1 MNNYN
6 GILIV
11 NKPSGITSRDVVN
24 IVGKTLNTKKVGHT
38 GTLDPMATGV
48 LVLCLGNALKVCE
61 LITANDKE
69 YTAKVI
75 LGIETETLDTTSPII
90 NTKKTNITKEEIE
103 KVLNSFK
110 GSYLQ
115 EVPKYS
121 AVKINGKKLYEYAR
135 EGKEIELP
143 KKMVTI
149 YDIQLI
155 SDITY
160 YNDTTS
166 FYIKTTVSKGTYIRS
181 LIRDIG
187 YKLNTY
193 GCMDSLERTRQGIF
207 NIDNSYTLEE
217 IKNNNYKLLSIE
229 ESLPN
234 IPLVEVDNKTLFKI
248 RNGVKLK
255 KFFDGDMAI
264 IKDKNKVVAIYKN
277 DLNESKLFKMIDNS
291 YKD

>member
-24 IVGKTLNTKKVGHT
+24 IVGKTLNIKKVGHT

-69 YTAKVI
+69 YIAKVI

-149 YDIQLI
+149 YDIQLV

-160 YNDTTS
+160 YNDTTT

-229 ESLPN
+229 KSLPN

-255 KFFDGDMAI
+255 KFFTGDMAI

-291 YKD
+291 Y

>member
-6 GILIV
+6 GILMV
-11 NKPSGITSRDVVN
+11 NKPSGITSRDVIN
-24 IVGKTLNTKKVGHT
+24 IVGKTLNIKKVGHT

-69 YTAKVI
+69 YIAKVI

-110 GSYLQ
+110 GSYIQ

-149 YDIQLI
+149 YDIQLV

-160 YNDTTS
+160 YNDTTT

-207 NIDNSYTLEE
+207 NIDNSNTLEE

-255 KFFDGDMAI
+255 KFFTGDMAI

-291 YKD
+291 Y

>member
-6 GILIV
+6 GILMV
-11 NKPSGITSRDVVN
+11 NKPSGITSRDVIN

-69 YTAKVI
+69 YIAKVI

-234 IPLVEVDNKTLFKI
+234 IPLVQVDNKTLFKI
-248 RNGVKLK
+248 KNGVKLK

-291 YKD
+291 Y

>member
-11 NKPSGITSRDVVN
+11 NKPSGITSRDVIN

-69 YTAKVI
+69 YIAKVI

-229 ESLPN
+229 KSLPN

-248 RNGVKLK
+248 KNGVKLK

-277 DLNESKLFKMIDNS
+277 DLNVSKLFKMIDNS
-291 YKD
+291 Y

>member
-229 ESLPN
+229 KSLPN

-255 KFFDGDMAI
+255 KFFTGDMAI

-291 YKD
+291 Y

>member
-24 IVGKTLNTKKVGHT
+24 IVGKTLNIKKVGHT

-69 YTAKVI
+69 YIAKVI

-149 YDIQLI
+149 YDIQLV

-160 YNDTTS
+160 YNDTTT
-166 FYIKTTVSKGTYIRS
+166 FYIKPTVSKGTYIRS

-234 IPLVEVDNKTLFKI
+234 IPLVQVDNKTLFKI
-248 RNGVKLK
+248 KNGVKLK

-291 YKD
+291 Y

>member
-69 YTAKVI
+69 YIAKVI

-255 KFFDGDMAI
+255 KIFTGDMAI

-291 YKD
+291 Y

>member
-69 YTAKVI
+69 YIAKVI

-90 NTKKTNITKEEIE
+90 NTKKTNITKEKIE

-149 YDIQLI
+149 YDIQLV

-187 YKLNTY
+187 YKLNTC

-255 KFFDGDMAI
+255 KFFAGDMAI

-291 YKD
+291 Y

>member
-6 GILIV
+6 GILMV

-69 YTAKVI
+69 YIAKVI

-229 ESLPN
+229 KSLPN
-234 IPLVEVDNKTLFKI
+234 ITLVEVDNKTLFKI

-255 KFFDGDMAI
+255 KFFTGDMAI

-291 YKD
+291 Y

>member
-69 YTAKVI
+69 YIAKVI

-103 KVLNSFK
+103 KILNSFK

-187 YKLNTY
+187 YKLNTC

-255 KFFDGDMAI
+255 KFFTGDMAI

-291 YKD
+291 Y

>member
-69 YTAKVI
+69 YIAKVI

-103 KVLNSFK
+103 KILNSFK

-291 YKD
+291 Y

>member
-6 GILIV
+6 GILMV

-61 LITANDKE
+61 LITTNDKE
-69 YTAKVI
+69 YIAKVI

-229 ESLPN
+229 KSLPN

-255 KFFDGDMAI
+255 KFFTGDMAI

-291 YKD
+291 Y

>member
-69 YTAKVI
+69 YIAKVI

-149 YDIQLI
+149 YDIQLV

-160 YNDTTS
+160 YNDTTT

-207 NIDNSYTLEE
+207 NIDNSNTLEE

-291 YKD
+291 Y

>member
-69 YTAKVI
+69 YIAKVI

-121 AVKINGKKLYEYAR
+121 AVKINGKKLYEYSR

-234 IPLVEVDNKTLFKI
+234 IPLVQVDNKTLFKI
-248 RNGVKLK
+248 KNGVKLK

-291 YKD
+291 Y

>member
-69 YTAKVI
+69 YIAKVI

-187 YKLNTY
+187 YKLNTC

-255 KFFDGDMAI
+255 KFFAGDMAI

-291 YKD
+291 Y

>member
-11 NKPSGITSRDVVN
+11 NKPSGITSRDVIN

-69 YTAKVI
+69 YIAKVI

-207 NIDNSYTLEE
+207 NIDNSNTLEE

-255 KFFDGDMAI
+255 KFFTGDMAI

-291 YKD
+291 Y

>member
-69 YTAKVI
+69 YIAKVI

-234 IPLVEVDNKTLFKI
+234 IPLVQVDNKTLFKI

-291 YKD
+291 Y

>member
-69 YTAKVI
+69 YIAKVI

-187 YKLNTY
+187 YKLNTC

-255 KFFDGDMAI
+255 KFFTGDMAI

-291 YKD
+291 Y

>member
-48 LVLCLGNALKVCE
+48 LVLCIGNALKVCE

-69 YTAKVI
+69 YIAKVI

-187 YKLNTY
+187 YKLNTC

-255 KFFDGDMAI
+255 KFFAGDMAI

-291 YKD
+291 Y

>member
-6 GILIV
+6 GILMV
-11 NKPSGITSRDVVN
+11 NKPSGITSRDVIN

-69 YTAKVI
+69 YIAKVI

-160 YNDTTS
+160 YNDTTT

-234 IPLVEVDNKTLFKI
+234 IPLVQVDNKTLFKI
-248 RNGVKLK
+248 KNGVKLK

-291 YKD
+291 Y

>member
-69 YTAKVI
+69 YIAKVI

-90 NTKKTNITKEEIE
+90 NTKKTNITKEKIE

-149 YDIQLI
+149 YDIQLV

-234 IPLVEVDNKTLFKI
+234 IPLVQVDNKTLFKI
-248 RNGVKLK
+248 KNGVKLK

-291 YKD
+291 Y

>member
-69 YTAKVI
+69 YIAKVI

-160 YNDTTS
+160 YNDTTT

-187 YKLNTY
+187 YKLNTC

-234 IPLVEVDNKTLFKI
+234 IPLVQVDNKTLFKI
-248 RNGVKLK
+248 KNGVKLK
-255 KFFDGDMAI
+255 KFFTGDMVI

-291 YKD
+291 Y

>member
-69 YTAKVI
+69 YIAKVI

-160 YNDTTS
+160 YNDTTT

-255 KFFDGDMAI
+255 KFFTGDMAI

-291 YKD
+291 Y

>member
-6 GILIV
+6 GILMV
-11 NKPSGITSRDVVN
+11 NKPSGITSRDVIN

-69 YTAKVI
+69 YIAKVI

-160 YNDTTS
+160 YNDTTT

-207 NIDNSYTLEE
+207 NIDNSNTLEE

-255 KFFDGDMAI
+255 KFFTGDMAI

-291 YKD
+291 Y

>member
-6 GILIV
+6 GILMV
-11 NKPSGITSRDVVN
+11 NKPSGITSRDVIN

-69 YTAKVI
+69 YIAKVI

-110 GSYLQ
+110 GSYIQ

-149 YDIQLI
+149 YDIQLV

-207 NIDNSYTLEE
+207 NIDNSNTLEE

-248 RNGVKLK
+248 KNGVKLK

-291 YKD
+291 Y

>member
-11 NKPSGITSRDVVN
+11 NKPSGITSRGVVN

-69 YTAKVI
+69 YIAKVI

-255 KFFDGDMAI
+255 KFFTGDMAI

-291 YKD
+291 Y

>member
-38 GTLDPMATGV
+38 GTLEPMATGV

-291 YKD
+291 Y

>member
-6 GILIV
+6 GILMV

-38 GTLDPMATGV
+38 GTLDPKATGV

-69 YTAKVI
+69 YIAKVI

-103 KVLNSFK
+103 KVLNNFK

-229 ESLPN
+229 KSLPN

-255 KFFDGDMAI
+255 KFFTGDMAI

-291 YKD
+291 Y

>member
-24 IVGKTLNTKKVGHT
+24 IVGKTLNIKKVGHT

-69 YTAKVI
+69 YIAKVI

-110 GSYLQ
+110 GSYIQ

-149 YDIQLI
+149 YDIQLV

-160 YNDTTS
+160 YNDTTT

-207 NIDNSYTLEE
+207 NIDNSNTLEE

-255 KFFDGDMAI
+255 KFFTGDMAI

-291 YKD
+291 Y

>member
-6 GILIV
+6 GILMV

-24 IVGKTLNTKKVGHT
+24 IVGKTLNIKKVGHT

-69 YTAKVI
+69 YIAKVI

-149 YDIQLI
+149 YDIQLV

-160 YNDTTS
+160 YNDTTT

-207 NIDNSYTLEE
+207 NIDNSNTLEE

-255 KFFDGDMAI
+255 KFFTGDMAI

-291 YKD
+291 Y

>member
-24 IVGKTLNTKKVGHT
+24 IVGKTLNIKKVGHT

-69 YTAKVI
+69 YIAKVI

-149 YDIQLI
+149 YDIQLV

-207 NIDNSYTLEE
+207 NIDNSNTLEE

-255 KFFDGDMAI
+255 KFFTGDMAI

-291 YKD
+291 Y

>member
-69 YTAKVI
+69 YIAKVI

-160 YNDTTS
+160 YNDTTT

-207 NIDNSYTLEE
+207 NIDNSNTLEE

-255 KFFDGDMAI
+255 KFFTGDMAI

-291 YKD
+291 Y

>member
-6 GILIV
+6 GVLIV

-69 YTAKVI
+69 YIAKVI

-255 KFFDGDMAI
+255 KFFTGDMAI

-291 YKD
+291 Y

>member
-248 RNGVKLK
+248 KNGVKLK

-291 YKD
+291 Y

>member
-69 YTAKVI
+69 YIAKVI

-115 EVPKYS
+115 EVAKYA

-149 YDIQLI
+149 YDIQLV

-207 NIDNSYTLEE
+207 NIDNSNTLEE

-255 KFFDGDMAI
+255 KFFTGDMAI

-291 YKD
+291 Y

>member
-69 YTAKVI
+69 YIAKVI

-149 YDIQLI
+149 YDIQLV

-207 NIDNSYTLEE
+207 NIDNSNTLEE

-234 IPLVEVDNKTLFKI
+234 IPLVQVDNKTLFKI

-255 KFFDGDMAI
+255 KFFTGDMAI

-291 YKD
+291 Y

>member
-69 YTAKVI
+69 YIAKVI

-103 KVLNSFK
+103 KILNSFK

-149 YDIQLI
+149 YDIQLV

-160 YNDTTS
+160 YNDTTT

-207 NIDNSYTLEE
+207 NIDNSNTLEE

-234 IPLVEVDNKTLFKI
+234 IPLVQVDNKTLFKI
-248 RNGVKLK
+248 KNGVKLK

-291 YKD
+291 Y

>member
-48 LVLCLGNALKVCE
+48 LVLCIGNALKVCE

-69 YTAKVI
+69 YIAKVI

-103 KVLNSFK
+103 KILNSFK

-149 YDIQLI
+149 YDIQLV

-234 IPLVEVDNKTLFKI
+234 IPLVQVDNKTLFKI
-248 RNGVKLK
+248 KNGVKLK

-291 YKD
+291 Y

>member
-6 GILIV
+6 GILMV

-69 YTAKVI
+69 YIAKVI

-229 ESLPN
+229 KSLPN

-255 KFFDGDMAI
+255 KFFTGDMAI

-291 YKD
+291 Y

>member
-24 IVGKTLNTKKVGHT
+24 IVGKTLNIKKVGHT

-69 YTAKVI
+69 YIAKVI

-160 YNDTTS
+160 YNDTTT

-229 ESLPN
+229 KSLPN
-234 IPLVEVDNKTLFKI
+234 IPLVQVDNKTLFKI
-248 RNGVKLK
+248 KNGVKLK

-291 YKD
+291 Y